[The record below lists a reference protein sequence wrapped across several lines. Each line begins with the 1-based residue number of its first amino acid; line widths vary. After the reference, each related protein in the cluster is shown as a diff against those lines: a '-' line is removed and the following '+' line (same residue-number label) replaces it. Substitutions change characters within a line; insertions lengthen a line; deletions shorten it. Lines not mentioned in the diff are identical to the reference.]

1 MDAKIVILGFRGSSF
16 TYVSE
21 EALRILLLCINRFH
35 LQLKLTAE
43 AFGGDLRMRAGA
55 LYFTLGLTLALTLNS
70 VSRVFFTSE

>member
-16 TYVSE
+16 TYVLE
-21 EALRILLLCINRFH
+21 EALRVLLLCINRFH

-55 LYFTLGLTLALTLNS
+55 IGLRPSPEEHPKHKTQ
-70 VSRVFFTSE
+70 